1 MLVHVGLLATCAKRP
16 SALEQDRWS
25 GPRVQLKRLRDRTG
39 RNSGSSSAVEHLT
52 TPGMS
57 TQLRRTMTLR
67 FAPFLARSLSV
78 VPRDA
83 LTFRFARSSGPGG
96 QHVNKVNTK
105 VDARFVLNDATWLTE
120 HEKQAIAEKNSGRVN
135 GRGELYV
142 TSQRHRSQAAN
153 KEDCVRKLQDIVD
166 AAQIQAPL
174 PHAVAALPGVRHDA
188 GLIFSSDKTCSA
200 PSQDSAGVRQ
210 GRSRKST
217 RQGRSR
223 KKVVADKSA
232 RQADDVQQQRQKR
245 GAPAKIGKPT
255 RVKKGKQT
263 MWRWQ

>member
-1 MLVHVGLLATCAKRP
+1 
-16 SALEQDRWS
+16 
-25 GPRVQLKRLRDRTG
+25 
-39 RNSGSSSAVEHLT
+39 
-52 TPGMS
+52 
-57 TQLRRTMTLR
+57 MTLR

-120 HEKQAIAEKNSGRVN
+120 LEKQTIAMNNPGRLNS
-135 GRGELYV
+135 RGELYI

-153 KEDCVRKLQDIVD
+153 KEDCIQKLQKIVD
-166 AAQIQAPL
+166 AAQTQSPL
-174 PHAVAALPGVRHDA
+174 FQTDINRPSTQGNA
-188 GLIFSSDKTCSA
+188 GLIFSSDKSSRMR
-200 PSQDSAGVRQ
+200 SQDNARQ
-210 GRSRKST
+210 GHRRKNAQQGRKQVIST
-217 RQGRSR
+217 RARPQG
-223 KKVVADKSA
+223 DHL
-232 RQADDVQQQRQKR
+232 QQQRQKR
-245 GAPAKIGKPT
+245 GAPTKIGKPM